1 MILNGILL
9 IFQGLLELLFV
20 PISLLNITIDFVSS
34 IPVVASFLQ
43 ISAYLLPWSNI
54 MPVILLTI
62 AMFLFRIAIAIYFF
76 FKNAIQWW

>member
-9 IFQGLLELLFV
+9 IFQGLLELLFA
-20 PISLLNITIDFVSS
+20 PISLFNITIDFVSS

-54 MPVILLTI
+54 MPVVLLTI

>member
-1 MILNGILL
+1 LILNGILL
-9 IFQGLLELLFV
+9 IFQGLLELLFA
-20 PISLLNITIDFVSS
+20 PISLFNITIDFVSS

-54 MPVILLTI
+54 MPVVLLTI

>member
-1 MILNGILL
+1 MILNGIFLV
-9 IFQGLLELLFV
+9 FQHILEVLFT
-20 PISLLNITIDFVSS
+20 PISLLNISIDFISS
-34 IPVVASFLQ
+34 IPVVSSFLR
-43 ISAYLLPWSNI
+43 IVAYLLPWSNI